1 MFNLTLSEKEIEL
14 IRKSINHCLTTCR
27 EGGSKD
33 GCTDCAAL
41 EDILKRLPA

>member
-14 IRKSINHCLTTCR
+14 IKNSISHCLSTCR